1 MLAVEILDPRERE
14 IPNVGRLALVDP
26 ETGARLEV
34 DTSNRR
40 LRARFAELERERR
53 DTVSRELRRLR
64 VDHVTLSTDTDWL
77 LELGRQLR

>member
-1 MLAVEILDPRERE
+1 VLAVEVADPRESE
-14 IPNVGRLALVDP
+14 VPDVGRLALIDP

-40 LRARFAELERERR
+40 LRARFAQLELERRE
-53 DTVSRELRRLR
+53 TVARELRRLR
-64 VDHVTLSTDTDWL
+64 VDHVMLSTGDDWL